1 MYSARA
7 LHSVK
12 NGLRRQVTVNYKAF
26 PSRSFTST
34 APASDGVFSKFMDT
48 IKAQIARNK
57 ELKEGVKKLQEET
70 TKISDSDALKRA
82 KELFEKAKSAD
93 TNAPTENIKKTFEE
107 LKKSAEN
114 VTKTVHETV
123 KDASDSE
130 FAKATKDTVEKTSTA
145 FKSATEP
152 IRNTAAY
159 QSLKKSVSSF
169 VEEGSSRYGG
179 IKPKEVRRKVHAQNP
194 EENIHTHKSRHVA
207 EDPTAGANMV
217 MHKDS
222 AWKESWNK
230 FKDNNPV
237 FQGVFRMKRSYED
250 SDNLFVA
257 YARLATDRI
266 SETFGSLFEES
277 ETAQAIKSFQ
287 NNIDRSFNVEKF
299 VKEAREY
306 IIPEVMDA
314 YLKGDNDALKE
325 WCSEAT
331 YNVLTAGIQAQ
342 MQQGLVSDCKLL
354 DLRNVEFVTGKL
366 LDNDVPVFV
375 LSFSTQEIIVFR
387 NGITREIVFGQ
398 EDNIEQVTYAC
409 VLTKQLEDLQN
420 PITGGWRVIDMAKHD
435 ARPTW

>member
-7 LHSVK
+7 VHSVK
-12 NGLRRQVTVNYKAF
+12 NGLRYAAINRSIV
-26 PSRSFTST
+26 PSRTFTSST
-34 APASDGVFSKFMDT
+34 PVREGVFSKFMDT

-70 TKISDSDALKRA
+70 TKLSDSDALKRA
-82 KELFEKAKSAD
+82 KELFEKAKQSD
-93 TNAPTENIKKTFEE
+93 TTAPTENLKKTIEE
-107 LKKSAEN
+107 LKNTAEK
-114 VTKTVHETV
+114 VTKTVHASV
-123 KDASDSE
+123 KDATDSE
-130 FAKATKDTVEKTSTA
+130 FAKATKETVEKTSTA

-159 QSLKKSVSSF
+159 QNLKESVSSF

-179 IKPKEVRRKVHAQNP
+179 IKPKDVRRQVRSKQPNDSVHA
-194 EENIHTHKSRHVA
+194 HKSRHVD
-207 EDPTAGANMV
+207 EDPTAGAHMV

-230 FKDNNPV
+230 FKEGNPV

-250 SDNLFVA
+250 SDNIFVS
-257 YARLATDRI
+257 YTRLVTDRI
-266 SETFGSLFEES
+266 TDAFGSLFEES
-277 ETAQAIKSFQ
+277 ETAQSIKTFQ
-287 NNIDRSFNVEKF
+287 NTIDRSFNVEKF

-342 MQQGLVSDCKLL
+342 IQQGLVSDCKLL
-354 DLRNVEFVTGKL
+354 DLRNVEFVTAKL
-366 LDNDVPVFV
+366 LDNDLPVFV
-375 LSFSTQEIIVFR
+375 LSFNTQEVIVFR
-387 NGITREIVFGQ
+387 NGITREIAFGH

-409 VLTKQLEDLQN
+409 VLTKQIEDLQN

>member
-1 MYSARA
+1 MYSVRV
-7 LHSVK
+7 LNSVK
-12 NGLRRQVTVNYKAF
+12 NGLGRQATVNYKAIT
-26 PSRSFTST
+26 SRSFTST
-34 APASDGVFSKFMDT
+34 TPAREGVFSKFMET

-57 ELKEGVKKLQEET
+57 ELKEGVQKLQEET
-70 TKISDSDALKRA
+70 TKLSDSDALKRA
-82 KELFEKAKSAD
+82 KELFEKAKQTETSAS
-93 TNAPTENIKKTFEE
+93 TENIKKTIED
-107 LKKSAEN
+107 LKKSAEQ

-130 FAKATKDTVEKTSTA
+130 FAKATKETVEKTSTA

-152 IRNTAAY
+152 IRNTATY
-159 QSLKKSVSSF
+159 QTLKKSVSSF

-179 IKPKEVRRKVHAQNP
+179 IKPKEVRRKVRSKQP
-194 EENIHTHKSRHVA
+194 EETLHTHKSRHVD
-207 EDPTAGANMV
+207 EDPTAGAQMV

-230 FKDNNPV
+230 FKDSNPV

-250 SDNLFVA
+250 SDNIFVS
-257 YARLATDRI
+257 YSRLVTDKI
-266 SETFGSLFEES
+266 TDAFGSLFEES

-331 YNVLTAGIQAQ
+331 FNVLTAGIQAQ

-354 DLRNVEFVTGKL
+354 DLRNVEFVTAKL

-375 LSFSTQEIIVFR
+375 LSFNTQEVIVFR
-387 NGITREIVFGQ
+387 NAMTREIVFGQ
-398 EDNIEQVTYAC
+398 EVG
-409 VLTKQLEDLQN
+409 LS
-420 PITGGWRVIDMAKHD
+420 
-435 ARPTW
+435 